1 MLVIQVFGD
10 SSKKYFLLAKM
21 AHSSPERAYVTILF
35 IKLKFFILNNTLQ

>member
-1 MLVIQVFGD
+1 MLVIQASGD

-21 AHSSPERAYVTILF
+21 AHSSLERADVTILF